1 MNLVFGGEFGVG
13 FRSRIYPKNASVTY
27 ILTYILLEKR
37 LQVYDII
44 EEFFLTCG
52 FFFIIIHRSAVRI
65 REAPPKIILK
75 IKGLEKSKSFFLLH

>member
-1 MNLVFGGEFGVG
+1 MVGSGVEFC
-13 FRSRIYPKNASVTY
+13 IKNASVTY
-27 ILTYILLEKR
+27 ILTYILLETR

-65 REAPPKIILK
+65 REAPP
-75 IKGLEKSKSFFLLH
+75 IKVNEINSLQAF

>member
-27 ILTYILLEKR
+27 ILTYILLETR

-65 REAPPKIILK
+65 REAPP
-75 IKGLEKSKSFFLLH
+75 